1 MQTEEIDVEAEKD
14 LGKNWIQ
21 NAKGFQIIDQACL
34 ELSGEAL
41 QQLKGIRKGIADKF
55 KEPVESAH
63 RTHKSLLALRDQI
76 DAPFMLAEMEYRAK
90 TQQYLAAREAERQAE
105 IRRIE
110 AEQRKLEEARQAEIR
125 KRENEERARL
135 EAIREAERKRLYAE
149 GKRKEAAAVAAKAV
163 EVVIDEPP
171 EYNMPV
177 VLPPE
182 PPKVKGLSQ
191 TKRFDFE
198 VADAA
203 KIPDQYWLLDEKT
216 IRALVVKLGPTAA
229 SVIPGIKVVEVTGL
243 SVRG

>member
-1 MQTEEIDVEAEKD
+1 MQTEEIEVEEERVQG
-14 LGKNWIQ
+14 LTLLE
-21 NAKGFQIIDQACL
+21 NARKFAITDQTGL
-34 ELSGEAL
+34 EAAGASL
-41 QQLKGIRKGIADKF
+41 QHVVGLRKGIAAKF
-55 KEPVESAH
+55 KEPIDAAH
-63 RTHKSLLALRDQI
+63 KAHKSMLALRDEI
-76 DAPFMLAEMEYRAK
+76 DAPFKMAESEFRSK
-90 TQQYLAAREAERQAE
+90 TQIYLSLREAERQAE

-191 TKRFDFE
+191 TKRYAFE
-198 VADAA
+198 VDDED
-203 KIPDQYWLLDEKT
+203 KIPDQYWVIDEKT
-216 IRALVVKLGPTAA
+216 IQALVLKLGPTAA
-229 SVIPGIKVVEVTGL
+229 KAVPGIRVFEVTGL